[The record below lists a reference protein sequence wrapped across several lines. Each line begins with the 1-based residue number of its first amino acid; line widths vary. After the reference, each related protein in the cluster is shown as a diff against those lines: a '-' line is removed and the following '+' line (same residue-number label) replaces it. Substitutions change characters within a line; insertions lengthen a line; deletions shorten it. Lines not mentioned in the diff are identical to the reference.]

1 MRLVLDN
8 RHTVSG
14 TCALPALF
22 LKAAASSAKVRL
34 LIRSMISLQ
43 MYIASMDDT
52 LSFFSRTF
60 SLRANTRQSTQVKSQ
75 TSYQANRP
83 GFGASTSS
91 NSFTKS
97 FGPGRAAP
105 DKSAPALPRP
115 NGRPAHARSKSQ
127 AARPR
132 TAHGHRYEE
141 DEPEPA
147 ANGNGTI
154 NASQFTQSLPPASML
169 QPKKVQAQHLNR
181 IPTTILTRARESS
194 LCLKFRQLDI
204 NEQRAGH
211 EGQVTSR
218 PPSSASLRDAVMSD
232 MANVTT
238 RRPDRSNKKGEESQ
252 PSSAASQRA

>member
-1 MRLVLDN
+1 MRLDLDN

-14 TCALPALF
+14 TCALPALY
-22 LKAAASSAKVRL
+22 LKAAAYSAKVRRF
-34 LIRSMISLQ
+34 IRLMLPLQ
-43 MYIASMDDT
+43 MYIASMDYT
-52 LSFFSRTF
+52 LSFFARTF
-60 SLRANTRQSTQVKSQ
+60 TPRANTRQSSQVKSQ
-75 TSYQANRP
+75 NSYQGNRP
-83 GFGASTSS
+83 GFGTSTSS

-154 NASQFTQSLPPASML
+154 NASQFTQSLPPTSML
-169 QPKKVQAQHLNR
+169 QPKKVRAQHPNR
-181 IPTTILTRARESS
+181 IPTAILTRTRESS

-204 NEQRAGH
+204 NEQRAGY

-218 PPSSASLRDAVMSD
+218 PPSSASLRDSVMSD
-232 MANVTT
+232 MTNVTS
-238 RRPDRSNKKGEESQ
+238 RRPERSNKKGEESQ